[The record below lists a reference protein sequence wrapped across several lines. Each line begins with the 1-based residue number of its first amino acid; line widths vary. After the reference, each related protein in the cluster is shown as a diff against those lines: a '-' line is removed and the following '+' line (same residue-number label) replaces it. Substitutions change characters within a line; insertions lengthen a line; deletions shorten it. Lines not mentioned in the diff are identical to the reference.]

1 MTGGLCA
8 CGCGRPVRPK
18 KGPQGTAVRYAE
30 KRCAVRVWYRRSLGE
45 PIDDTPDLPPAEIDA
60 IIARARAQQR
70 YARAT
75 GGAA

>member
-8 CGCGRPVRPK
+8 CGCGRPVRAK
-18 KGPQGTAVRYAE
+18 KGPQGTAAKYAE
-30 KRCAVRVWYRRSLGE
+30 KQCAVRVCDRRSLGE

>member
-8 CGCGRPVRPK
+8 CGCGRPVRAK
-18 KGPQGTAVRYAE
+18 KGPQGTAAKYAE
-30 KRCAVRVWYRRSLGE
+30 KQCAVRVWYRRNLGE

-70 YARAT
+70 YARVM
-75 GGAA
+75 GGSQ

>member
-1 MTGGLCA
+1 MSGGLCA
-8 CGCGRPVRPK
+8 CGCGRPVRAK
-18 KGPQGTAVRYAE
+18 KGPQGTAAKYAE
-30 KRCAVRVWYRRSLGE
+30 KQCAVRVWHRRSLGE

-60 IIARARAQQR
+60 IIAQARAQQR